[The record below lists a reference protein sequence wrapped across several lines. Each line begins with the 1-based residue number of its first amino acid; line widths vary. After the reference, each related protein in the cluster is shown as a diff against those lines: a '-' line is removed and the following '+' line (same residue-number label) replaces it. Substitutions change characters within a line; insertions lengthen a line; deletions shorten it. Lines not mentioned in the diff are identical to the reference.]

1 MVTLVAVVVGGIL
14 AMLAQ
19 IVLDGLRTRAEKAA
33 RRDEIRA
40 AVRAIRFHF
49 YAAQHVLKAALE
61 SGLWWSGAAGLDLA
75 AAGESLPTLAGLLPE
90 HQWRVYTAAWR
101 RLHGCLQR
109 YDACVHGR
117 LGGAP
122 PGRAANRAHD
132 HDPARQR
139 IEQPDLKF
147 LIGAFVTVN
156 DARIQLQPYVADQ
169 SITEVPLR
177 RLCLTRQE
185 ITEALDEAGHLVDRD
200 RWQDILRPCASDF

>member
-75 AAGESLPTLAGLLPE
+75 AAENASPPWPACCPSTSGASTLPPGVAC
-90 HQWRVYTAAWR
+90 TAASSATTP
-101 RLHGCLQR
+101 
-109 YDACVHGR
+109 ACMDDW
-117 LGGAP
+117 GAP
-122 PGRAANRAHD
+122 RPGG
-132 HDPARQR
+132 PLTARTTMTR
-139 IEQPDLKF
+139 PGSEF
-147 LIGAFVTVN
+147 
-156 DARIQLQPYVADQ
+156 
-169 SITEVPLR
+169 SS
-177 RLCLTRQE
+177 LT
-185 ITEALDEAGHLVDRD
+185 
-200 RWQDILRPCASDF
+200 

>member
-75 AAGESLPTLAGLLPE
+75 AAGESLPTLAP
-90 HQWRVYTAAWR
+90 AAR
-101 RLHGCLQR
+101 APVARLHC
-109 YDACVHGR
+109 R
-117 LGGAP
+117 LAS
-122 PGRAANRAHD
+122 
-132 HDPARQR
+132 PARL
-139 IEQPDLKF
+139 PP
-147 LIGAFVTVN
+147 A
-156 DARIQLQPYVADQ
+156 
-169 SITEVPLR
+169 LR
-177 RLCLTRQE
+177 RLRAWTTGGRP
-185 ITEALDEAGHLVDRD
+185 ARAGR
-200 RWQDILRPCASDF
+200 